1 MDQIS
6 GGSGPSDKGGV
17 GPPDPEIRQGV
28 GPGLKKFFLRPF
40 GPQFA
45 LKSRG
50 GGGGKLDSSSGSA
63 NENAARCVKRLV
75 ECANSIFF
83 ENFCKLF

>member
-6 GGSGPSDKGGV
+6 GGSGPSDKGGGGGV
-17 GPPDPEIRQGV
+17 GPPDPKIRQGV
-28 GPGLKKFFLRPF
+28 GPGLKKIFLRPF

-50 GGGGKLDSSSGSA
+50 GGGGQDGLLLWI
-63 NENAARCVKRLV
+63 RQ
-75 ECANSIFF
+75 
-83 ENFCKLF
+83 